1 MAQDPNEKL
10 EKQGNTT
17 KGNMGEGRIEI
28 DMLDKL
34 MKRGKYAPEKKETLK
49 EFEEKTRKTILNEDG
64 MFAEGYSEGVK
75 KKLNKIDKS
84 NTPIRKLKKDIL
96 PKAIDQRDLVGS
108 EVYDLPEYK
117 ENKFSNGYKKGLQDA
132 ADAANKGGRSRK
144 IKLNKGGAV
153 HTMPDGKKMKGAKH
167 GMKHG
172 GAVKGKKCRMDG
184 IAIRGKTRAKERSK

>member
-96 PKAIDQRDLVGS
+96 PGYQRDLVGS

-117 ENKFSNGYKKGLQDA
+117 KNKFSTGYKKGLQDA

>member
-10 EKQGNTT
+10 EKEGNTT
-17 KGNMGEGRIEI
+17 KGNMGEGRLSI
-28 DMLDKL
+28 DAIDKL
-34 MKRGKYAPEKKETLK
+34 LKRGKYAPTPKSKPKPKYNSKPSPKPKPKPKYNSRPSPKPKTKSKE

-96 PKAIDQRDLVGS
+96 PDRRDLVGS

-117 ENKFSNGYKKGLQDA
+117 ENKFSSGYKKGLQDA

-144 IKLNKGGAV
+144 IKLNKGGLV
-153 HTMPDGKKMKGAKH
+153 DRNYL
-167 GMKHG
+167 
-172 GAVKGKKCRMDG
+172 KGK
-184 IAIRGKTRAKERSK
+184 

>member
-1 MAQDPNEKL
+1 MAQDPNKKL

-49 EFEEKTRKTILNEDG
+49 EFEEKTRKRILNEDG

-84 NTPIRKLKKDIL
+84 NTRIRKLKKDIL
-96 PKAIDQRDLVGS
+96 PDQKDLVGS

-117 ENKFSNGYKKGLQDA
+117 KNKFSSGYKKGLQDA

-144 IKLNKGGAV
+144 IKLNKGGTV
-153 HTMPDGKKMKGAKH
+153 KTHTMPDGTKMKGAKH

-184 IAIRGKTRAKERSK
+184 IAVRGKTRAKQRSK

>member
-96 PKAIDQRDLVGS
+96 PDQRDLVGS

-117 ENKFSNGYKKGLQDA
+117 KNKFSTGYKKGLQDA

-184 IAIRGKTRAKERSK
+184 IAIRGKTRAKERTK